1 MRTDEPAGGPGTPDK
16 PVLQTRV
23 QNEQAN
29 TLMNVAW
36 DAAVEHLGG
45 LDEHGRFSAMQASKE
60 TSENE
65 EDAA

>member
-1 MRTDEPAGGPGTPDK
+1 M
-16 PVLQTRV
+16 LQTRV